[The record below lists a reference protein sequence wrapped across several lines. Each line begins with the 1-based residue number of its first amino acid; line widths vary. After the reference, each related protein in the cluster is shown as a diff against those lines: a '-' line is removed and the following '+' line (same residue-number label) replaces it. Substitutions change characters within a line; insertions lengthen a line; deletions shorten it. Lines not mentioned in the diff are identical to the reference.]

1 MEIVWMAVGAGVLGL
16 VLWFKATK
24 KRVRDAAYEEFAQ
37 MVAAIHA
44 AQTDPKYME
53 MALDSVATYA
63 LRSADAQ
70 VHPSKLPADRG
81 LMAGYW
87 RDALVDARLIDSTG
101 RRITDH
107 PAPVAFWEC
116 VDRLRME
123 LVRRSL
129 TGGGSD
135 VR

>member
-24 KRVRDAAYEEFAQ
+24 KRVRDAAYEEVGS
-37 MVAAIHA
+37 MIAAIDA
-44 AQTDPKYME
+44 ARADPKYME
-53 MALDSVATYA
+53 MALDSVATYTQ
-63 LRSADAQ
+63 RSADAQ

-81 LMAGYW
+81 LMTSYW
-87 RDALVDARLIDSTG
+87 RDALVGARLIDSTG

-107 PAPVAFWEC
+107 PAPVDFWDC

-123 LVRRSL
+123 LVRRRL
-129 TGGGSD
+129 MTGEQ
-135 VR
+135 